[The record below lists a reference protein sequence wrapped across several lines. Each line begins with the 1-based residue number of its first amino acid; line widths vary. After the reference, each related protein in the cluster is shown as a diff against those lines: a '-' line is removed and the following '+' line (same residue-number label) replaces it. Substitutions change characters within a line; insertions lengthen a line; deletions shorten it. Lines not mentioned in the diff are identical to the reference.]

1 MADTKISA
9 LAAASA
15 LGGTEEIPGVQ
26 SAGNVKITPAQI
38 KTYTSASPTLVTPAL
53 GVATATS
60 IAIGGATLGSN
71 ALAVTGTT
79 ALAATALVGH
89 LTFTDNSFD
98 IGASGATRPRTA
110 YVATSIR
117 TPLVAPESGNL
128 SVGLTN
134 QSVLFGA
141 TTGGNCHVQL
151 SNAFL
156 IMRSGMGLAFS
167 ASSSDAST
175 GYDTSLWRDNA
186 AGIVG
191 IRKDTTAH
199 ELRVYN
205 TWSSSTSGEYAGLD
219 WKTTANVARLRVAAL
234 ASGTV
239 RNLAIDGYT
248 MSGAPSATQL
258 PASTWGLF
266 KDSGGGGV
274 VLAYN
279 DAGSIKTVALS

>member
-60 IAIGGATLGSN
+60 LAIGGATLGSN

-89 LTFTDNSFD
+89 LTFTDNTYD
-98 IGASGATRPRTA
+98 VGASGATRPRTG
-110 YVATSIR
+110 YFATSVR
-117 TPLVAPESGNL
+117 TPLAAPESGNM
-128 SVGLTN
+128 VIGLAN
-134 QSVLFGA
+134 QNVFFASSSAAHMKVD
-141 TTGGNCHVQL
+141 NSYCIV
-151 SNAFL
+151 
-156 IMRSGMGLAFS
+156 RSGMPYGWSPSSTDAAGGL
-167 ASSSDAST
+167 DAAW
-175 GYDTSLWRDNA
+175 YRDA
-186 AGIVG
+186 AGI
-191 IRKDTTAH
+191 IASRMTTTAQAV
-199 ELRVYN
+199 RVYN
-205 TWSSSTSGEYAGLD
+205 TFASVTDGEYMGFD
-219 WKTTANVARLRVAAL
+219 WKTTANVGRLRVAAH